1 MSWWYKIFSL
11 WSNLFNSTA
20 KIECMENLS
29 YKRIV
34 EVYYLKG
41 KPCYINDIDFNEINQ
56 KMQNYYVYQKR

>member
-1 MSWWYKIFSL
+1 
-11 WSNLFNSTA
+11 
-20 KIECMENLS
+20 MENLS

-56 KMQNYYVYQKR
+56 KIQNYYVYQKR